1 MVNNGRSTL
10 LFGHMK
16 STRYGD
22 YWLLFPISRNSL
34 FPLAIPVE
42 TYTMKR
48 KTVLFIVL
56 YAFFVVLSIL
66 CTVNELYILAIFPF
80 TAMVVMY
87 FVADKT
93 SSNKFKGIPTL
104 VRHMTVLAFV
114 TYVIWFGVNPKS
126 FGVVTT
132 GALYFG
138 FVIVILAVIWERLS

>member
-1 MVNNGRSTL
+1 
-10 LFGHMK
+10 
-16 STRYGD
+16 
-22 YWLLFPISRNSL
+22 
-34 FPLAIPVE
+34 
-42 TYTMKR
+42 MKR